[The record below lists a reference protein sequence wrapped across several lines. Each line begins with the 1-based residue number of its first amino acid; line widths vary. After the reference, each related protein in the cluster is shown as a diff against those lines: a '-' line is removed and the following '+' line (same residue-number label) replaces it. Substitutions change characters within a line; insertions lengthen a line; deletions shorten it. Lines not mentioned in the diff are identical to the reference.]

1 MRFLLKLLVAV
12 SRTVV
17 LAAFAVIIV
26 AVVVQI
32 VSRTFLPQSPVWTE
46 ELTRFALLYLA
57 AAGAGL
63 SLRSGDLVNVDLFTT
78 ALPPFGRKLAGLLAA
93 LATMVLAGVMFA
105 PSLDFTAIGALQTS
119 PALGWSMR
127 TMHFTTTLA
136 AGSLFIFA
144 LARAVEL
151 LLAPTDAEAAV
162 TSGPP
167 ISEES

>member
-1 MRFLLKLLVAV
+1 MRLLLRLLVAI

-17 LAAFAVIIV
+17 LAAFAVIIM

-63 SLRSGDLVNVDLFTT
+63 ALRSGDLVNVDILVA
-78 ALPPFGRKLAGLLAA
+78 ALPPSGRKIAGLLAA
-93 LATMVLAGVMFA
+93 LATMGLAGTMFT

-127 TMHFTTTLA
+127 AMHFTTTLA
-136 AGSLFIFA
+136 AGSLFVFA
-144 LARAVEL
+144 LARALEL
-151 LLAPTDAEAAV
+151 LLAPADAGSTTTDG
-162 TSGPP
+162 TD
-167 ISEES
+167 

>member
-1 MRFLLKLLVAV
+1 LRHLLRLLVGV

-26 AVVVQI
+26 AVAVQI

-63 SLRSGDLVNVDLFTT
+63 ALRSGDLVNVDIFV
-78 ALPPFGRKLAGLLAA
+78 AGLPPAAGKAA
-93 LATMVLAGVMFA
+93 AVLTGVATMVLAAAMFV
-105 PSLDFTAIGALQTS
+105 PSLDFTAIGRLQTS
-119 PALGWSMR
+119 PALDWPMSF
-127 TMHFTTTLA
+127 MHAITSLA

-144 LARAVEL
+144 LARVIEV
-151 LLAPTDAEAAV
+151 LLAPARRDPAGAGGE
-162 TSGPP
+162 G
-167 ISEES
+167 